1 MEMAYV
7 SEPRILGSISSQG
20 LKAAH
25 RDLSLLPLIQSPPAA
40 AGVTRKRGQESKRP
54 TEDSGQQEAEVRQ
67 PAVELPPPPSSNFSH
82 SQLSLCN

>member
-54 TEDSGQQEAEVRQ
+54 TEDSGQQEAEVSLQ
-67 PAVELPPPPSSNFSH
+67 SNSPRHHQAISPTH
-82 SQLSLCN
+82 S